1 MKSFQSTALLAVVAP
16 LVSAHYNFD
25 ALIVDGVKTEPYQY
39 VRALA
44 PEAGNGPF
52 YDVTD
57 NDIRCN
63 KGSFANA
70 ANTETL
76 PVKAGDTLGFN
87 INSVLGHPGP
97 LFAYMSKSTTP
108 DITTYE
114 GDGDWFKIYEIGV
127 HTFATYNSATT
138 WVSEGWTE
146 FNFTIPAEIEDGQ
159 YLLRA
164 EHIAIHSSG
173 PDEGSQFYLGCAQIE
188 VSGGVAGAKPSPVG
202 KFPGIYT
209 ATDPGILF
217 DQHWPPLVNYT
228 VPGIEV
234 YPEGGSVPDFT
245 ASPDGPAQT
254 QPLPATY
261 GNAGQ
266 ATSATQAA
274 STPSASVSV
283 SASVNGTSPQM
294 VKPAAGSSTSSGPA
308 LITSTPAQQPSSEG
322 ESACGITTVYV

>member
-1 MKSFQSTALLAVVAP
+1 M
-16 LVSAHYNFD
+16 
-25 ALIVDGVKTEPYQY
+25 
-39 VRALA
+39 
-44 PEAGNGPF
+44 
-52 YDVTD
+52 
-57 NDIRCN
+57 
-63 KGSFANA
+63 
-70 ANTETL
+70 

-202 KFPGIYT
+202 KFPGICK
-209 ATDPGILF
+209 LRSF
-217 DQHWPPLVNYT
+217 M
-228 VPGIEV
+228 
-234 YPEGGSVPDFT
+234 S
-245 ASPDGPAQT
+245 
-254 QPLPATY
+254 
-261 GNAGQ
+261 
-266 ATSATQAA
+266 SA
-274 STPSASVSV
+274 
-283 SASVNGTSPQM
+283 
-294 VKPAAGSSTSSGPA
+294 
-308 LITSTPAQQPSSEG
+308 
-322 ESACGITTVYV
+322 